1 MRLTQIL
8 GISVIAASLAQAARP
23 ASQPAVTR
31 PAATQTVST
40 QPAATQP
47 ATQPA
52 ATRPAA
58 TQVVAD
64 EAPALNPALLD
75 PQTGQPDLTKVL
87 DHINDLFRA
96 DRSTSTVK
104 LVVTRPRRTR
114 TMEMNVRT
122 RGTDKALIRVQNP
135 PRDRGTAT
143 LKVGDNLWN
152 YLPKISRTIRIP
164 PSMMLS
170 SWMGSDLTNDD
181 LVRGSSLV
189 DDFHARLLGR
199 PKDGRGWRIELRAKE
214 GVVGLWEKIEYELT
228 PDASLPVRAYY
239 YDRKGRLARTM
250 DFLAPK
256 EFDGRTVPSHLVL
269 TPTDKKDHK
278 TELLYKKMDFS
289 AKVGD
294 RDFSLSRLEQSR

>member
-1 MRLTQIL
+1 MMRWAQLL
-8 GISVIAASLAQAARP
+8 GFPAIAAWLAL
-23 ASQPAVTR
+23 
-31 PAATQTVST
+31 
-40 QPAATQP
+40 AATQP

-58 TQVVAD
+58 TQALSSQPAETQPAATQPVTD
-64 EAPALNPALLD
+64 EALAGLNPGLLD
-75 PQTGQPDLTKVL
+75 PKTGQPDLTKVL

-96 DRSTSTVK
+96 DRSISTVT

-114 TMEMNVRT
+114 TMELNVRT
-122 RGTDKALIRVQNP
+122 QGTEKALIRVQNP
-135 PRDRGTAT
+135 ARDRGTAT

-181 LVRGSSLV
+181 LVRASSLV
-189 DDFHARLLGR
+189 EDFHARLLGR
-199 PKDGRGWRIELRAKE
+199 GEDGQGWQIELRAKE

-228 PDASLPVRAYY
+228 PDASLPVRARY
-239 YDRKGRLARTM
+239 YDRKGRLARRM
-250 DFLAPK
+250 EFLAPK

-269 TPTDKKDHK
+269 TPVDKQGHK
-278 TELLYKKMDFS
+278 TELLYSEMDFS
-289 AKVGD
+289 TEVPD
-294 RDFSLSRLEQSR
+294 STFSLSELERSR